1 MLSIALKV
9 LAALAIIYALVV
21 LLAWRFQDRIAF
33 PGSGGPLP
41 SPAAV
46 GIPDGELITVTTE
59 DGIELRGWYLPP
71 NPAPPEG
78 ARAPGLL
85 WFYGN
90 METVGGLAPVLREFR
105 PPGIGMVVLDY
116 RGYGQSGGTP
126 TEKGIYRDAEA
137 AWRFLMERP
146 EIDSTRI
153 AIYGRSVGSAVALYL
168 ATEHPARVVVL
179 ESAFTSGRDM
189 ADKHYA
195 MLPSS
200 LLQLRL
206 DNRER
211 AARLTVPLLV
221 FHGTDD
227 WIAPFEMGHAVA
239 KAGRAELFVPLNGSG
254 HNETYTVGG
263 AMYRDTFHAF
273 LEKHLE

>member
-1 MLSIALKV
+1 MLSVVLKA

-33 PGSGGPLP
+33 PGPRGLLP
-41 SPAAV
+41 APAAV

-59 DGIELRGWYLPP
+59 DGIALRGWYLPP
-71 NPAPPEG
+71 NPAPPG
-78 ARAPGLL
+78 GGLAPGLI

-90 METVGGLAPVLREFR
+90 METVGGIAPVLREFR

-116 RGYGQSGGTP
+116 RGYGQSGGNP
-126 TEKGIYRDAEA
+126 TEAGLYNDAEA
-137 AWRFLMERP
+137 AWRFLTERP
-146 EIDSTRI
+146 GIDSTRI
-153 AIYGRSVGSAVALYL
+153 AVYGRSVGSAVALYL
-168 ATEHPARVVVL
+168 ATERPVRAVVL
-179 ESAFTSGRDM
+179 ESAFTSGREM

-206 DNRER
+206 DNRAR
-211 AARLTVPLLV
+211 AERLTVPLLV

-227 WIAPFEMGHAVA
+227 WIAPFEMGHAIA
-239 KAGRAELFVPLNGSG
+239 KAGRAELFVPLGGSG

-273 LEKHLE
+273 LEKHLK